1 MRLNYIALSVA
12 RGEALTLDQL
22 EALASEDLS
31 DLAGAASFVR
41 DSGFG
46 EFTSYSRKIFIP
58 LTELCRDVCHYCT
71 FAKAPR
77 RVDNA
82 YMSADAVL
90 ELARRG
96 KATDCNEALFT
107 LGERPELRYRAA
119 REWLDRA
126 GFASTIDYLAHVAGL
141 VLRETGL
148 LPHINAGTMTHEELK
163 SLRAVS
169 ASMGIMLETASDRLA
184 ERGMVHHGSPDKIP
198 SVRLNTIRAA
208 GELNIPTTS
217 GILVGIGE
225 TMRER
230 VEAILALRDLHHR
243 YGHVQE
249 VIVQNFRAK
258 PGTKMA
264 GHSEP
269 SPDDFCRTIALARLA
284 LGPSISI
291 QAPPNL
297 SPEILPRLIGAGI
310 NDWGGVSPVTP
321 DHVNPEAPWPHI
333 DELARQTASAGK
345 RLVQRL
351 TIYPSYIADRARWV
365 DGAVT
370 PYLLRVSDTEGLA
383 RECDW
388 RAGGVKPPVQV
399 SRGAP
404 AARFGGA
411 VSEAV
416 RSIVARGMQGERLET
431 DSIVRLF
438 AARDDEFDFV
448 CRSADQLRRQM
459 SGDAVSYVVTRNIN
473 YTNVCTYGC
482 KFCAFSKGK
491 THADLRG
498 KPYDLT
504 LEEISRRTREAWER
518 GATEVCLQGGI
529 NPDYTGQTYIDI
541 CHAVREAAPGMHI
554 HAFSPLEV
562 TQGAATL
569 GVPLREF
576 LSRLK
581 QAGLGTLPGTAAEIL
596 DDEVRAILCPDK
608 LTTDQWLDVL
618 ETAHSMGLRTTSTI
632 MYGHVE
638 RTKHWAG
645 HLLRLRDLQSRT
657 GGITEFVPLPF
668 VAQEAPIYLKG
679 DARPG
684 PTFREAILMHAV
696 ARIALH
702 PLIPNIQASWVK
714 LGPVGVKI
722 ALAAG
727 VNDLGGTLMN
737 ESITRAAGS
746 IHGQESA
753 PETLEEWIVQAG
765 RQVRQRTTTY
775 ADAPATRRLASFGA
789 APLDPLINTPFRKF
803 GKASM
808 RKTAALS

>member
-1 MRLNYIALSVA
+1 MRLKHFAFSVTQ
-12 RGEALTLDQL
+12 GEMLTLDQL
-22 EALASEDLS
+22 EALASENLS
-31 DLAGAASFVR
+31 DLADAASLVR

-46 EFTSYSRKIFIP
+46 ELITYSRKIFIP

-82 YMSADAVL
+82 YMPVDAVL

-96 KATDCNEALFT
+96 KAAGCNEALFT

-141 VLRETGL
+141 VLKETGL
-148 LPHINAGTMTHEELK
+148 LPHINAGTMTHDELK
-163 SLRAVS
+163 LLRGVS
-169 ASMGIMLETASDRLA
+169 ASMGIMLETASDRLS

-198 SVRLNTIRAA
+198 AVRLKTIRTA
-208 GELNIPTTS
+208 GELNIPITS

-225 TMRER
+225 IMRER
-230 VEAILALRDLHHR
+230 IEAVLALRDLHGQ

-264 GHSEP
+264 HHSEP
-269 SPDDFCRTIALARLA
+269 AADDFRRTIALARLA

-297 SPEILPRLIGAGI
+297 SPEILPRLIEAGI

-333 DELARQTASAGK
+333 DELARQTAAASK

-351 TIYPSYIADRARWV
+351 TIYPSYIAERSRWV
-365 DGAVT
+365 DKAVI
-370 PYLLRVSDTEGLA
+370 PYLLRVSAADGLA

-388 RAGGVKPPVQV
+388 QAGGLKPPVQMK
-399 SRGAP
+399 RAAP
-404 AARFGGA
+404 ATRSDGA

-416 RSIVARGMQGERLET
+416 RSIVARGMQGERLEI
-431 DSIVRLF
+431 DHVVKLF
-438 AARDDEFDFV
+438 AARSDEFDFV

-459 SGDAVSYVVTRNIN
+459 NGDVVSYVVTRNIN

-504 LEEISRRTREAWER
+504 LDEIGRRTREAWER

-529 NPDYTGQTYIDI
+529 NPDYSGQTYLDI
-541 CHAVREAAPGMHI
+541 CRTVREAAPGIHI

-569 GVPLREF
+569 GLSLREF
-576 LSRLK
+576 LLKLK

-596 DDEVRAILCPDK
+596 DDEIREILCPDK
-608 LTTDQWLDVL
+608 LTTNQWLNVL
-618 ETAHSMGLRTTSTI
+618 ETAHSVGLRTTSTI

-638 RTKHWAG
+638 GTEHWAK
-645 HLLRLRDLQSRT
+645 HLLHLRDLQSRT

-714 LGPVGVKI
+714 LGPVGVKV
-722 ALAAG
+722 ALGAG

-746 IHGQESA
+746 VHGQESA
-753 PETLEEWIVQAG
+753 PETLEGWIVQAG

-775 ADAPATRRLASFGA
+775 ADAPATQRLASFGA
-789 APLDPLINTPFRKF
+789 APLDPLVNAPFRKLE
-803 GKASM
+803 KAST
-808 RKTAALS
+808 REVAALF

>member
-1 MRLNYIALSVA
+1 MRLKNIAHTVA
-12 RGEALTLDQL
+12 QGEALTLDQL
-22 EALASEDLS
+22 EALGREDIS
-31 DLAGAASFVR
+31 DLAAAAAFVR
-41 DSGFG
+41 DAAFG

-71 FAKAPR
+71 FAKAPHR
-77 RVDNA
+77 IDNA
-82 YMSADAVL
+82 YMSVDAVL

-96 KATDCNEALFT
+96 KAAGCNEALFT
-107 LGERPELRYRAA
+107 LGEKPELRYRAA

-126 GFASTIDYLAHVAGL
+126 GFTSTIEYLAHVAGL
-141 VLRETGL
+141 VLKETGL
-148 LPHINAGTMTHEELK
+148 LPHINAGTLTRDELK
-163 SLRAVS
+163 SLRSVS

-184 ERGMVHHGSPDKIP
+184 EHGMVHYGSPDKMP
-198 SVRLNTIRAA
+198 AVRLETIRAA
-208 GELNIPTTS
+208 GELNIPITS

-230 VEAILALRDLHHR
+230 IEAVLALRDLHHQ

-264 GHSEP
+264 DHGEP
-269 SPDDFCRTIALARLA
+269 SADDFLRTVALARLA

-297 SPEILPRLIGAGI
+297 SPEILPLLIETGI

-345 RLVQRL
+345 HLVQRL
-351 TIYPSYIADRARWV
+351 TVYPAYISDRARWI
-365 DGAVT
+365 DKAVA
-370 PYLLRVSDTEGLA
+370 PYVLQVSDAEWLA

-388 RAGGVKPPVQV
+388 QAGGSMPPMQT
-399 SRGAP
+399 GQNDL
-404 AARFGGA
+404 AAKSGDA

-431 DSIVRLF
+431 GDIVRLF
-438 AARDDEFDFV
+438 AARGDEFAFV
-448 CRSADQLRRQM
+448 CRSADQLRREM
-459 SGDAVSYVVTRNIN
+459 NESVVSYIVTRNIN
-473 YTNVCTYGC
+473 YTNVCTFSC

-504 LEEISRRTREAWER
+504 LEEIGRRTREAWER

-529 NPDYTGQTYIDI
+529 HPDYTGQTYIDI
-541 CHAVREAAPGMHI
+541 CRAVRETCPEMHI

-569 GVPLREF
+569 GLPLREF
-576 LSRLK
+576 LLRLK
-581 QAGLGTLPGTAAEIL
+581 DAGLGTLPGTAAEIL
-596 DDEVRAILCPDK
+596 DDEIRDILCPDK
-608 LTTDQWLDVL
+608 LTTDQWLNVL
-618 ETAHSMGLRTTSTI
+618 ETAHSVGLRTTSTI

-638 RTKHWAG
+638 RTEHWAR

-679 DARPG
+679 GARPG

-722 ALAAG
+722 ALNAG

-737 ESITRAAGS
+737 ESITRAAGA
-746 IHGQESA
+746 IHGQEA
-753 PETLEEWIVQAG
+753 PPETLEEWIVQAG

-775 ADAPATRRLASFGA
+775 GDAPTTQRLASFGA

-803 GKASM
+803 EKDVLREAGAIS
-808 RKTAALS
+808 